1 MYVYKCVQVP
11 ELIKI
16 GKKDAHLVAVQE
28 YENIVNKYAKDGWE
42 YISIDTIE
50 SFFQQG
56 CFNSVLSS
64 IPFIGAFF
72 RSDELFKLKMIVFRK
87 SV

>member
-1 MYVYKCVQVP
+1 MYIYKCVQVP

-16 GKKDAHLVAVQE
+16 GKKDAHAVAVKE
-28 YENIVNKYAKDGWE
+28 YENLVNQYAKDGWE
-42 YISIDTIE
+42 YVSVDTIE

-56 CFNSVLSS
+56 CFKSIMAS
-64 IPFIGAFF
+64 IPIIGDFF

-87 SV
+87 PM